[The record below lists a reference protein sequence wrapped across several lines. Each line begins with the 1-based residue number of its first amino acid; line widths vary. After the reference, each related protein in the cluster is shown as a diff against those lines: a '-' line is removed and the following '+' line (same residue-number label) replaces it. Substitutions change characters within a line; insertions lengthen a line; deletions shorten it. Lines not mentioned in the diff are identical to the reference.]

1 MQYICKKGVGAMKH
15 KTFHRRVVA
24 VAVCCV
30 VFMTAVKGS
39 GISEETVT
47 PDKETAKLACTPC
60 ETTHSQEERRL
71 YDLVMAYRASMS
83 LPPIPLS
90 PSLSYVAKTHV
101 RDLEKHSAGVH
112 GRCNMHSWSADG
124 PWTAC
129 CYTDDH
135 AQAKCMWYKPKELTG
150 YTGYGFEISAMMS
163 GIAMTPERAIRIWQS
178 SPGHNA
184 VMVNSGSWRRTPWNA
199 IGVGIYRRY
208 SVIWFGQDKDPC
220 SSGEGN
226 GEKRDQGSR

>member
-1 MQYICKKGVGAMKH
+1 MKQKIYPRH
-15 KTFHRRVVA
+15 VIVI
-24 VAVCCV
+24 AVCTMLV
-30 VFMTAVKGS
+30 ITAVKGS
-39 GISEETVT
+39 GISEEKLTSAE
-47 PDKETAKLACTPC
+47 ETATLTCVPC
-60 ETTHSQEERRL
+60 ETALSPQERRL
-71 YDLVMAYRASMS
+71 YELVMAYRASLS

-101 RDLEKHSAGVH
+101 RDLEKHSSSVH

-150 YTGYGFEISAMMS
+150 YTGYGFEISAMIS
-163 GIAMTPERAIRIWQS
+163 GIAMTPERAIRIWQL

-184 VMVNSGSWRRTPWNA
+184 VMINSGSWRRTPWNA

-208 SVIWFGQDKDPC
+208 AVIWFGQENDPC
-220 SSGEGN
+220 SAGEGN
-226 GEKRDQGSR
+226 VEKKDPGSR